1 MREGEGDET
10 CLHVLMVVL
19 SRLTSAKGLQAIVS
33 DFPKVKFKG
42 KGHEV
47 YELIL
52 ITIIV

>member
-1 MREGEGDET
+1 MREGEGET
-10 CLHVLMVVL
+10 CLHVLIATL
-19 SRLTSAKGLQAIVS
+19 SRLTSAKGLKVIVN

-52 ITIIV
+52 IT